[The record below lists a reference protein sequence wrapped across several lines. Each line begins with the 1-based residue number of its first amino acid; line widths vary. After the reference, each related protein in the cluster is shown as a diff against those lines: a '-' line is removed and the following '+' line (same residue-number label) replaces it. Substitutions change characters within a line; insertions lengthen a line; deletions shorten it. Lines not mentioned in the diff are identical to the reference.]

1 MEETFKIFLKNKKYL
16 NNITLFILVK
26 VIRMSACDCDAC
38 RIDAVVTIDIKGQ
51 IVLPKDL
58 REKANFKPNDK
69 IAVVAWEKEGVVC
82 CIMMIKAERLAGA
95 VSKTIGPM
103 IKGAIEQEA

>member
-1 MEETFKIFLKNKKYL
+1 MATCEGD
-16 NNITLFILVK
+16 
-26 VIRMSACDCDAC
+26 SCS
-38 RIDAVVTIDIKGQ
+38 IDAIITIDVKGQ

-69 IAVVAWEKEGVVC
+69 IAVVACEKEGQVC

-95 VSKTIGPM
+95 VSKTLSPLL
-103 IKGAIEQEA
+103 KAVTKQES

>member
-1 MEETFKIFLKNKKYL
+1 LAMAKS
-16 NNITLFILVK
+16 
-26 VIRMSACDCDAC
+26 MSKCEGDSC
-38 RIDAVVTIDIKGQ
+38 RIDAVITMDVKGQ

-69 IAVVAWEKEGVVC
+69 IAVVACEKEGEVC

-95 VSKTIGPM
+95 VTKTLAPLL
-103 IKGAIEQEA
+103 KGVTKHEV